1 MKKGFIR
8 GLGLGCIAAVL
19 LSSVAMAESI
29 SFNGQVTAKTT
40 QPVYAS
46 IGGTV
51 ESVSVE
57 AGQYVKADDVLATLR
72 TAKVY
77 ATEDGTVTGIFAQ
90 PGDAAD
96 SIAERFGAVMY
107 VESDAKYTVSA
118 SIENAYN
125 SAETKYVHAGEK
137 VYLVSRSDGSRN
149 GMGTITSVEQTS
161 YTVQVESGTFL
172 LNETVDV
179 YRGQT
184 QKAANRVGRGTIA
197 RKTPMGYTGTGSVVR
212 FVVQDGQKVSRGD
225 LLFETADGSFDGLY
239 MSGMDLYCNVEGV
252 VASVKAEQGS
262 AVQKDGVVATI
273 YPKNAMRIEAQV
285 SEEDLCYVSEDDQV
299 LVELNWNQDQEI
311 TYEGVISM
319 ISGVASEGESVQYTV
334 YIDFTPD
341 EHTRYGM
348 SAVISTLEEAEEE
361 ADELAQ

>member
-1 MKKGFIR
+1 MKKRFIR
-8 GLGLGCIAAVL
+8 GLGLGCIAVLL
-19 LSSVAMAESI
+19 LSSAAMAESI
-29 SFNGQVTAKTT
+29 SFNGQVTAKTS
-40 QPVYAS
+40 QPVYAT

-51 ESVSVE
+51 ESVHVE
-57 AGQYVKADDVLATLR
+57 VGQSVKADDVLATLQ
-72 TAKVY
+72 TTKVY

-96 SIAERFGAVMY
+96 SVAERFGAVMY
-107 VESDAKYTVSA
+107 VESNAKYTVSG

-125 SAETKYVHAGEK
+125 SAETKYVHAGEA
-137 VYLVSRSDGSRN
+137 VYLVSRSDSSRN
-149 GMGTITSVEQTS
+149 GMGTITAVEQTS

-172 LNETVDV
+172 LNETVDI
-179 YRGQT
+179 YRGQA

-197 RKTPMGYTGTGSVVR
+197 RKTPAGYTGTGSVVR
-212 FVVQDGQKVSRGD
+212 FAVQDGQKVSRGD

-252 VASVKAEQGS
+252 VASVKAEQGN
-262 AVQKDGVVATI
+262 AVQKDSVIATI

-285 SEEDLCYVSEDDQV
+285 AEEDLSYVSEGDQV
-299 LVELNWNQDQEI
+299 LVELNWNQDQEV
-311 TYEGVISM
+311 TYNGVISM
-319 ISGVASEGESVQYTV
+319 ISGIASEGDSVQYTV

-348 SAVISTLEEAEEE
+348 SAVISTLEEAEEQ
-361 ADELAQ
+361 ADEQAE